1 MVYFILIKCFY
12 LASISSEKIRL
23 MSDILYKKQHKNGK
37 RPIYDP
43 DEFKKMLE
51 KEEPKLQG
59 FFNKLVASTNPQKK
73 NSLTNQQNE
82 KKLVVICY
90 ILAGLNNKFI
100 SDVKEDIGFLL
111 SASGTSASAIE
122 ALANAGLTVRRET
135 IQKQMNQLVKS
146 HHTTVKDYLVE
157 NVIF

>member
-1 MVYFILIKCFY
+1 
-12 LASISSEKIRL
+12 
-23 MSDILYKKQHKNGK
+23 MSNVLYKKQRKDGEK
-37 RPIYDP
+37 PIYDP

-51 KEEPKLQG
+51 EEEPKLQV
-59 FFNKLVASTNPQKK
+59 FFNELVASTNSQKK

-111 SASGTSASAIE
+111 SASGTLASAIE
-122 ALANAGLTVRRET
+122 TLANAGLTIRRET
-135 IQKQMNQLVKS
+135 IQRHNHQLASSYKQ
-146 HHTTVKDYLVE
+146 TVKDYIIE
-157 NVIF
+157 NVIFLYIL